1 MARDDSHLPAV
12 QAGNLDASRAKKSPP
27 FERLRILLC
36 VRCDRCGNGEVI
48 QTLDSTT
55 TTQGSCPWYYTI
67 SRLYFDW
74 WVEMEFNFGEGK
86 CKSEG
91 LGTPKVCARILQY
104 YLTLSTPS
112 CKVQLRQQ
120 FTSLETSDIYYTI
133 HDL

>member
-1 MARDDSHLPAV
+1 MLARFAKS
-12 QAGNLDASRAKKSPP
+12 SKKSPP

-48 QTLDSTT
+48 QTLNSTT
-55 TTQGSCPWYYTI
+55 TTQG
-67 SRLYFDW
+67 YFGW
-74 WVEMEFNFGEGK
+74 WVEMEFDFGEGE

-91 LGTPKVCARILQY
+91 LGTPKVCAHILRY

-112 CKVQLRQQ
+112 CKVQLQQQ
-120 FTSLETSDIYYTI
+120 FTSLKPSDIYHTI